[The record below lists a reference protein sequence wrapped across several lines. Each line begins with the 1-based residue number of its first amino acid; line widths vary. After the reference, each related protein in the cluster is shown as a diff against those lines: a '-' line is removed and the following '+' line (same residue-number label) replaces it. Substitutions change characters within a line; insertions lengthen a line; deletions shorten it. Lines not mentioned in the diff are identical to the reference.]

1 MKTLPICCPCD
12 YKSKLKKDH
21 NVYVCKRSNCP
32 HNDTENAFFE
42 TNGKPILISEKLTD
56 TVCNLNQYKSYVDRS
71 FKKFHKLKTILQGES
86 KVTKDNCS
94 RFLKLVKEKNKYPK
108 ILVIGGAEKGASTS
122 ELWESEQLEIHS
134 IDIYQTETVDIIC
147 DAHYLPLMTN
157 SYDGVWIQAVLE
169 HVVEPQKVVNEIYR
183 VLKSD
188 GIIYAETPFMQ
199 QVHEGSYDFTRFTV
213 LGHRYLFKKFEAI
226 EFGGN
231 KGPELVLAWS
241 IRYFLWALTR
251 SRFIARLI
259 GIAATF
265 LLLPFSLFISK
276 KALFDASS
284 GVFFLGRKKIG
295 FTISHKELVTLYD
308 GMFRN

>member
-1 MKTLPICCPCD
+1 MKILPICCPCD
-12 YKSKLKKDH
+12 YKSKLKKH
-21 NVYVCKRSNCP
+21 HSVYVCKRSNCP
-32 HNDTENAFFE
+32 HNDTSNAFFE

-71 FKKFHKLKTILQGES
+71 FKRYHKLKTILHGES
-86 KVTKDNCS
+86 KITKNNCS
-94 RFLKLVKEKNKYPK
+94 RFLKLIIEKNKYPK
-108 ILVIGGAEKGASTS
+108 ILVIGGAERGAGTS

-134 IDIYQTETVDIIC
+134 IDIYQTESVDIIC

-183 VLKSD
+183 VLKSN

-199 QVHEGSYDFTRFTV
+199 QVHEGPYDFTRFTV
-213 LGHRYLFKKFEAI
+213 LGHRYLFKKFESI

-241 IRYFLWALTR
+241 LRYFLWALTR

-259 GIAATF
+259 GLAAN
-265 LLLPFSLFISK
+265 LLLRPFSFFISK

-284 GVFFLGRKKIG
+284 GVFFLGRKKKG
-295 FTISHKELVTLYD
+295 FSISHKELVTLYD